1 MLYRRARRV
10 AAVADSFVDILER
23 RGIPRRKTFVVKN
36 GVDLQRFRPD
46 IDGSEIKAQFSLE
59 GKFIVMYIGTIGMAH
74 ALEVALEAARRTRQ
88 DNSIVYMLVGTGAR
102 HDELENRAK
111 ELGLSNVVFA
121 GRRPRE
127 EVPEF
132 LAAADAVLVHLKAA
146 ELFGNVIP
154 SKIFEI
160 MGCAKPIIMGVRGE
174 ALRIVQDAGAA
185 LAMKPESADDL
196 VAAVRQL
203 RDTPSLAERLGRS
216 GRAYVEANFD
226 RDKLAEDYIRLLERA
241 VLS

>member
-1 MLYRRARRV
+1 
-10 AAVADSFVDILER
+10 
-23 RGIPRRKTFVVKN
+23 
-36 GVDLQRFRPD
+36 
-46 IDGSEIKAQFSLE
+46 
-59 GKFIVMYIGTIGMAH
+59 
-74 ALEVALEAARRTRQ
+74 
-88 DNSIVYMLVGTGAR
+88 
-102 HDELENRAK
+102 
-111 ELGLSNVVFA
+111 
-121 GRRPRE
+121 
-127 EVPEF
+127 
-132 LAAADAVLVHLKAA
+132 
-146 ELFGNVIP
+146 
-154 SKIFEI
+154 